1 MLYLTNNT
9 ANTKGIK
16 FGSLFLPFPA
26 TGPEPGQKG
35 LCLDSSGQKL
45 FFQLNERD
53 TPPPSGTKG
62 FHVILPGGRSLF
74 IPILTEEPVSMLS
87 RLRSIVA
94 GNQGK
99 TYTTELS
106 AFGSLDSSATWIG
119 GVLAENGK
127 IYGIP
132 HGAAEILIIDTA
144 TDTAT
149 TIPTESGNLKWF
161 GGCLAPNGKIY
172 AIPHTSNKV
181 LVIDPETDTTYTF
194 TTISGDRKWAGGVLG
209 PDGKIYC
216 LPCQEYRI
224 GVIDPETDTLET
236 FGNVELNISWSWK
249 WIGGVLGPDNCIYAF
264 PSNYQN
270 KYVLKIDP
278 VARTTQ
284 LIEHGI
290 SASGELFQ
298 SSVFAPDGQLWGVTC
313 YYDKLVS
320 YSTDTGTVTI
330 HGDVRSGNG
339 KWVGGCLA
347 PNGKLY
353 FAPLNSGSILEVDP
367 DTGSSVEIPIDTALE
382 SGNKFRGCVLAPN
395 GSIYFIPYNATSA
408 LKLSFTGGLTP
419 FPKDVCESPWLNKF

>member
-62 FHVILPGGRSLF
+62 FHIILPGGRSLF
-74 IPILTEEPVSMLS
+74 IPILAEEPVSILS

-94 GNQGK
+94 DNKGK

-119 GVLAENGK
+119 GVLAPNGK
-127 IYGIP
+127 IYCIP

-144 TDTAT
+144 TDTTA
-149 TIPTESGNLKWF
+149 TIPTESGDLKWF
-161 GGCLAPNGKIY
+161 GGCLASNGKIY
-172 AIPHTSNKV
+172 CIPHTSGKV

-194 TTISGDRKWAGGVLG
+194 TTISGDRKWAGGVPG

-236 FGNVELNISWSWK
+236 FGDLNLGIGYSWK
-249 WIGGVLGPDNCIYAF
+249 WFGGVPGTDDCIYAF
-264 PSNYQN
+264 PSNYRN
-270 KYVLKIDP
+270 KYVQKIDP
-278 VARTTQ
+278 VERTTQ

-298 SSVFAPDGQLWGVTC
+298 GSVFAPNGQLWGVTC
-313 YYDKLVS
+313 FYDKLAS
-320 YSTDTGTVTI
+320 YSPDTGTVTI
-330 HGDVRSGNG
+330 HGDVGSGDS
-339 KWVGGCLA
+339 KWFGGCLA

-353 FAPLNSGSILEVDP
+353 FAPLESGSILEVDP
-367 DTGSSVEIPIDTALE
+367 DAGSSVAIPIDTALG

-395 GSIYFIPYNATSA
+395 GSIYFVPCRATSA

-419 FPKDVCESPWLNKF
+419 FPEDVCESPWLNKF

>member
-1 MLYLTNNT
+1 M
-9 ANTKGIK
+9 
-16 FGSLFLPFPA
+16 
-26 TGPEPGQKG
+26 
-35 LCLDSSGQKL
+35 
-45 FFQLNERD
+45 
-53 TPPPSGTKG
+53 
-62 FHVILPGGRSLF
+62 
-74 IPILTEEPVSMLS
+74 
-87 RLRSIVA
+87 
-94 GNQGK
+94 
-99 TYTTELS
+99 
-106 AFGSLDSSATWIG
+106 
-119 GVLAENGK
+119 
-127 IYGIP
+127 
-132 HGAAEILIIDTA
+132 
-144 TDTAT
+144 
-149 TIPTESGNLKWF
+149 
-161 GGCLAPNGKIY
+161 
-172 AIPHTSNKV
+172 
-181 LVIDPETDTTYTF
+181 
-194 TTISGDRKWAGGVLG
+194 
-209 PDGKIYC
+209 
-216 LPCQEYRI
+216 
-224 GVIDPETDTLET
+224 
-236 FGNVELNISWSWK
+236 
-249 WIGGVLGPDNCIYAF
+249 LGPDNCIYAF